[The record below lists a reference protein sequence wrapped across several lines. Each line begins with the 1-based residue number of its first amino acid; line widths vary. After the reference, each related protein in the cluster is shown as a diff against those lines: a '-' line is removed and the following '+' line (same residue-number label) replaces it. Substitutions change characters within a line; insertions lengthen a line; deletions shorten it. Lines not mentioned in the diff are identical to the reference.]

1 MTRRI
6 TVASVLACAV
16 LLAATVSSAQPLL
29 SILSL
34 YSEDDHLCVDFYLK
48 NAFEKEVLA
57 SIRNGVP
64 TLLSYQ
70 VQVWEDRANW
80 YDHVVNT
87 TNYSYKIAY
96 DNWDSV
102 FCVDAIAQD
111 RKETGRAAN
120 IADLIHLLCNQKKF
134 KTCPI
139 SDLSRNASYYVTIKA
154 AIQSLSAEKIKEVE
168 SWLGG
173 RGDDPKQAGGLLGF
187 MVDIFTANAKQVEAK
202 SSVFALEALSR

>member
-6 TVASVLACAV
+6 AVASLLACAV
-16 LLAATVSSAQPLL
+16 LLAATVSSSQPLL

-34 YSEDDHLCVDFYLK
+34 YSEEDHLCVDFYLK
-48 NAFEKEVLA
+48 NAFEKEVLS

-80 YDHVVNT
+80 YDQVVKT
-87 TNYSYKIAY
+87 TSYSYKIAY

-102 FCVDAIAQD
+102 YCVDAIAQD
-111 RKETGRAAN
+111 RKETGRASN

-139 SDLSRNASYYVTIKA
+139 ADLNRNASYYVTIKA

-173 RGDDPKQAGGLLGF
+173 RGDDPKQAGGLLGL
-187 MVDIFTANAKQVEAK
+187 MVDIFTSNARQVEAK
-202 SSVFALEALSR
+202 SSVFALEALTR